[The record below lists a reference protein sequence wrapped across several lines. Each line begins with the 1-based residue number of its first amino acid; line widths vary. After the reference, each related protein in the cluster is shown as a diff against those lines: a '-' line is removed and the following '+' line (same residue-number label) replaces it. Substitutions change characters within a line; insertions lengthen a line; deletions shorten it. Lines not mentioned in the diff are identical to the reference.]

1 MRLDGDIGAA
11 AAAEPATA
19 EPATSP
25 AAPATPEAAAGP
37 PAVDLL
43 VWGAREL
50 ISAILLIGETS
61 PLCSLSS
68 IGNVISGISQF
79 VSTISPG
86 SIPSSSADAGA
97 LPVPSA
103 PAAGMLEESVV
114 MPPGA
119 SESATPFIPLRPFAP
134 AEPPTLPRNP
144 WFPCC
149 SALPAAASLSAC
161 QALSAS
167 SVGLAIG
174 NSRFISDC

>member
-11 AAAEPATA
+11 AAAEPAT
-19 EPATSP
+19 

-43 VWGAREL
+43 VRGAREL

-103 PAAGMLEESVV
+103 PAAGMLEESAV

-119 SESATPFIPLRPFAP
+119 SESATPFIPFRPFAP
-134 AEPPTLPRNP
+134 AEPRALPKRP
-144 WFPCC
+144 LAPCC